1 MRVVLAAIHT
11 RPSPQAVPLANAF
24 LKAYLCADE
33 ELSAGIP
40 VSLVDFFLGR
50 SAEEC
55 AAGILAENP
64 DAVGLSMYVWNRSI
78 CLEIAAVLRRRKPE
92 LTIFAGGPE
101 ATADAA
107 GVLGDSCLDFVIT
120 GEGEVTFREVMARL
134 NAGTSLAGTEGVA
147 SYTAG
152 DFEHIPRKQVE
163 PLDALPSPYL
173 GGLLAL
179 NDESGVLWQ
188 LSRGCDFACD
198 FCFDHKGGAGV
209 RRFSLVRI
217 AEELKLFARSRV
229 TQVFVLDST
238 FNQDMKRA
246 KEILRLIKKIAP
258 HIHFHFEVRSEF
270 IDQELA
276 RLFAQITC
284 SLQIGLQSADSLI
297 QRKVGRIFNP
307 ADFSDKVALLND
319 AGAVFGFDLIY
330 GLPGDTRKGFAASL
344 DFALRLYPNHLDIFP
359 LAVLPGTRLFSRA
372 NDFGLDYLH
381 VPPYTVLCS
390 PAFSEEEMLVAKGL
404 AAACDIFY
412 SRGKA
417 VAWFNSVLAPL
428 KLRPAA
434 FLDEFRLWLA
444 EKEGPEISEEQLSD
458 VRIWQMQR
466 NFLQDIFAEKKK
478 IKLLP
483 AVLDLVDYHY
493 YYAAALLSPAPELPT
508 DRDLEQMNLL
518 DEPLVLSQSA
528 RIARFNY
535 EIYDILASGDIDLR
549 EFTDC
554 FVAGGSFAVI
564 YPRGDEVFTES
575 LIEPYYRLLIG
586 LTKML
591 SAREICAGIGLPVEE
606 AASFLEFAVAEGIV
620 VPAGKS
626 RAA

>member
-11 RPSPQAVPLANAF
+11 CPSPQAVPLANAF

-33 ELSAGIP
+33 ELSASIS
-40 VSLVDFFLGR
+40 VSLADYFLNQ

-55 AAGILAENP
+55 AAGILTENP
-64 DAVGLSMYVWNRSI
+64 DAVGLSMYVWNRVL
-78 CLEIAAVLRRRKPE
+78 CMEIAAVLRSRKPE

-101 ATADAA
+101 ATADAV
-107 GVLGDSCLDFVIT
+107 GVLSDSCFDFVII
-120 GEGEVTFREVMARL
+120 GEGEATFREAVAHL
-134 NAGTSLAGTEGVA
+134 NAGTSLAGTTGVA
-147 SYTAG
+147 SYRAG
-152 DFEHIPRKQVE
+152 VFEHIPRK
-163 PLDALPSPYL
+163 PLELLDVLPSPYL
-173 GGLLAL
+173 EGLLPL
-179 NDESGVLWQ
+179 NDQCGVLWQ

-209 RRFSLVRI
+209 RRFSLARI

-246 KEILRLIKKIAP
+246 KEILRLIKKTAP

-270 IDQELA
+270 IDVELA

-284 SLQIGLQSADSLI
+284 SLQIGLQSADPLI

-330 GLPGDTRKGFAASL
+330 GLPGDTRKGFSASL

-372 NDFGLDYLH
+372 NDFGLRYLH
-381 VPPYTVLCS
+381 EPPYTVLCS
-390 PAFSEEEMLVAKGL
+390 PTFSKEEMLVATGL

-417 VAWFNSVLAPL
+417 VAWFNPVLAPL
-428 KLRPAA
+428 KMRPAA

-444 EKEGPEISEEQLSD
+444 EKEGEGISEEQLSD
-458 VRIWQMQR
+458 VRIWQLQR
-466 NFLQDIFAEKKK
+466 DFLQGIFAEKKK

-483 AVLDLVDYHY
+483 AVLDLIDYHY
-493 YYAAALLSPAPELPT
+493 YYAVALLSPAPELPT
-508 DRDLEQMNLL
+508 DRDLERMDLL
-518 DEPLVLSQSA
+518 DGQLVLSESA
-528 RIARFNY
+528 IIAQFNY
-535 EIYDILASGDIDLR
+535 EIYDLLASGDIDLR
-549 EFTDC
+549 GFTDC
-554 FVAGGSFAVI
+554 FVADGSFAVI

-575 LIEPYYRLLIG
+575 LIEPYYRLLCG
-586 LTKML
+586 LTGMH
-591 SAREICAGIGLPVEE
+591 SAREISAEIGLPFEE

-620 VPAGKS
+620 VSADKT
-626 RAA
+626 